1 MQTAYTV
8 VSEKPVEVWIPG
20 KLLEDRLDA
29 EFYQPVYL
37 RTVEAL
43 KSAGFPLRPLQK
55 LSSYKSRVY
64 WGIKGLD
71 EPISSTHIPYI
82 RPNEATDDGWIEY
95 DDLTTIERHWAN
107 DMPGALVQPG
117 DLLVEVKGNARK
129 VHVVREDVP
138 SLTFVSGSMYRFVPK
153 NDVDVHYLWA
163 YLTSQ
168 TCQTLKER
176 LMSNSIIKWINPDD
190 ICQMSVLVPPRP
202 LQTYIGAK
210 VRLAEQCRRNGREL
224 DQETEGFF
232 DRILKRL
239 SPTSN
244 SVQTNAIEPS
254 EIVTERLDAKFY
266 QSIYID
272 IERYIVTH
280 PEGYKTIGE
289 LVSSISNGVEYRDFV
304 ADGIPYLTVGNIR
317 DGRLDLENAP
327 KIPNDPSIPERGKI
341 KANDILIVRTG
352 SIGQSAF
359 VRIDDSEAIISS
371 HFIRLRLKQPQQAPW
386 IVFFLNSWA
395 GKLLQERI
403 TYGAVQPQI
412 GQELLMG
419 LPIPNIG
426 ADNSKYISAIVQ
438 KQYMLFDKATKLT
451 KAAKADVE
459 ALIEGRLDVAGIMD
473 GRLQPPT
480 WPSIQQELSLTKSVS
495 EPV

>member
-1 MQTAYTV
+1 VAYELLHSNPDIFQV
-8 VSEKPVEVWIPG
+8 AP
-20 KLLEDRLDA
+20 KLIVDRLDA
-29 EFYQPVYL
+29 VFLKPAYAKFDSIIPELEYELLELGSKKVAKLFTHMPGFSKDKW
-37 RTVEAL
+37 VEYVPT
-43 KSAGFPLRPLQK
+43 G
-55 LSSYKSRVY
+55 
-64 WGIKGLD
+64 
-71 EPISSTHIPYI
+71 IPYLLQI
-82 RPNEATDDGWIEY
+82 NVPEGYIEPEGWEHITPEAHSHLATSSLEAGDILLTATGVYYGKAAVVPEWLPPANACPDILRLVLHEHIDPYYMVAYLNSEYGQIELRRHSSGAGRPRIITEY
-95 DDLTTIERHWAN
+95 
-107 DMPGALVQPG
+107 
-117 DLLVEVKGNARK
+117 ARK
-129 VHVVREDVP
+129 VRVV
-138 SLTFVSGSMYRFVPK
+138 L
-153 NDVDVHYLWA
+153 
-163 YLTSQ
+163 
-168 TCQTLKER
+168 
-176 LMSNSIIKWINPDD
+176 
-190 ICQMSVLVPPRP
+190 PPRP

-224 DQETEGFF
+224 AQETEGFF

-239 SPTSN
+239 PPTSS

-280 PEGYKTIGE
+280 PEGHKTIGE

-451 KAAKADVE
+451 KAAKTDVE

-480 WPSIQQELSLTKSVS
+480 WASIQQELSLTKSVS